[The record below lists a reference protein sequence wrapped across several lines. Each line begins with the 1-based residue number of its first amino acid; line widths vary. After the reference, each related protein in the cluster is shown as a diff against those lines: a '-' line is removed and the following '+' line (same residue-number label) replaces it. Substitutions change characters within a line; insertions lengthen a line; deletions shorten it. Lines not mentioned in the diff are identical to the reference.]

1 MNVVGNRSPGPRPR
15 PPGAAVA
22 RRTATRRESADTRR
36 AALIEAVLSIIAEQ
50 GLPAATLRAVADRA
64 GVSNGLIRHYFS
76 GKEQMLVAAYAA
88 TVERLTAPGL
98 EVLTAPDMAPRARLR
113 AFLAANLGPPLTT
126 PRMFR
131 QWASFMALIPV
142 APGMAE
148 VHRYGYL
155 DFRAQIEPLI
165 ASVLAQ
171 AGRAADAT
179 ECRALAIEVNA
190 LVDGLWLEGSLLPE
204 DFKPGELV
212 ARAVAGA
219 EKLLCLTLE
228 DT

>member
-1 MNVVGNRSPGPRPR
+1 MNAATDRRPGPRTR
-15 PPGAAVA
+15 PTGAAVA
-22 RRTATRRESADTRR
+22 PRAPARRATADTRR

-50 GLPAATLRAVADRA
+50 GLAAATLRAVADRA

-76 GKEQMLVAAYAA
+76 GKEQMLVAAYA
-88 TVERLTAPGL
+88 TVVERLTAPGL

-113 AFLAANLGPPLTT
+113 AFLAANLGAPVTT

-148 VHRYGYL
+148 VHRDGYL

-165 ASVLAQ
+165 ASVLAA
-171 AGRAADAT
+171 AGQGADAT
-179 ECRALAIEVNA
+179 QCRVLAIEVNA
-190 LVDGLWLEGSLLPE
+190 LVDGLWLEGSLLPD

-212 ARAVAGA
+212 ARAIAGA